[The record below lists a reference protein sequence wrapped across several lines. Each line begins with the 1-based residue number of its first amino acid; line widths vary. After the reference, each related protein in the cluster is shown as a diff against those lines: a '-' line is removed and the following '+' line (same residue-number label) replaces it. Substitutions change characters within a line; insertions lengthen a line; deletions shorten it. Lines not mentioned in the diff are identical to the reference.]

1 MKKLWSY
8 LILNVIVSAVTVLV
22 VLSIWNAAHPC
33 VSTAPIKG
41 GAVAI
46 STTPSATLPPLDEP
60 LFEVKALIGAGD
72 LQNEHVNLV
81 YLGSA
86 SLDMQGW
93 TLWAGKTKLY
103 TFPAFILFKG
113 GGLDVYSKAGVDSAI
128 ELYMDSKTTFW
139 GGGASLVLQDPQ
151 GNVRLEYEVH

>member
-33 VSTAPIKG
+33 VSTASISG
-41 GAVAI
+41 GEGAI
-46 STTPSATLPPLDEP
+46 SATPTATLPPLDEP
-60 LFEVKALIGAGD
+60 LFDVKALIGAGD
-72 LQNEHVNLV
+72 LQYEHVNLV
-81 YLGSA
+81 YLGKE
-86 SLDMQGW
+86 SLNLQGW
-93 TLWAGKTKLY
+93 TMWVGKTQIY
-103 TFPAFILFKG
+103 TFPAFVLFKG

-139 GGGASLVLQDPQ
+139 SSGSVLQVKDPQ
-151 GNVRLEYEVH
+151 GNVRLDYEVH

>member
-8 LILNVIVSAVTVLV
+8 LLLNVIVSAVTVLV

-33 VSTAPIKG
+33 VNSNTG
-41 GAVAI
+41 VA
-46 STTPSATLPPLDEP
+46 TVLKATPSATLPPLDKP

-72 LQNEHVNLV
+72 LEFEHVNLA

-86 SLDMQGW
+86 TLDMQGW
-93 TLWAGKTKLY
+93 TLWAGSTKVY
-103 TFPAFILFKG
+103 TFPAFLLFKG
-113 GGLDVYSKAGVDSAI
+113 GGLDVYSKAGVDTAI

-139 GGGASLVLQDPQ
+139 SSGTPLILQDPQ
-151 GNVRLEYEVH
+151 GNVRLEYEVR

>member
-8 LILNVIVSAVTVLV
+8 LLLNVIVSAVTVLV

-33 VSTAPIKG
+33 VNSTSG
-41 GAVAI
+41 VA
-46 STTPSATLPPLDEP
+46 TVPKATPSATLPPLDKP

-72 LQNEHVNLV
+72 LEFEHVNLA

-86 SLDMQGW
+86 TLDMQGW
-93 TLWAGKTKLY
+93 TLWAGKTKIY
-103 TFPAFILFKG
+103 TFPAFLLFKG
-113 GGLDVYSKAGVDSAI
+113 GGLDLYSKAGVDTAI

-139 GGGASLVLQDPQ
+139 SGGTPLILQDPQ
-151 GNVRLEYEVH
+151 GNVRLEYEVR

>member
-33 VSTAPIKG
+33 ISTAPING
-41 GAVAI
+41 GDTAI

-81 YLGSA
+81 YLGST

-93 TLWAGKTKLY
+93 TLWADDTKLY

-113 GGLDVYSKAGVDSAI
+113 GGLDVYTKAGVDTAI
-128 ELYMDSKTTFW
+128 ALYMDSKTTYW
-139 GGGASLVLQDPQ
+139 SSGISLVLQDPV
-151 GNVRLEYEVH
+151 GNLRLKYEVH